1 MSSSS
6 LKQFRI
12 RDLHDGSSQQQQSSR
27 GGDQAQD
34 IVDTA
39 ERHDISDLSSRH
51 AVVQV
56 SESDYDDI
64 ASNHPRALLTYIDE
78 EDDGEVIT
86 VGSSI
91 ELSQRLSEPIDLK
104 SQLEQN
110 NYNHPMHIFD
120 IRRSNSVTEL
130 WKRYQYQPET
140 VIYPGS
146 DGEVKEASSNSER
159 LISDHAQPDGSQS
172 LLEAFEA
179 EMAKIMEASERQKK
193 MPVQPDEPSSSGVG
207 PGITTDSDK
216 TPNPADIFAHT
227 LQSVME
233 GAGLIYSELGS
244 KIPELDQ
251 RLHDAQRVV
260 PEHVGTGLQVA
271 FSALESQAKN
281 FASALNN
288 ASAALGQRAAERD
301 SRGDNP
307 TAEDSVDGLRNMA
320 SEIGQMGRTLFD
332 AFSAGFRQDT
342 ATHRDQ
348 NDKEEDVP
356 NASTSEKEEEYG
368 TGDEHPAD
376 CTVSG
381 VESSRPPN
389 DSPENEQETPNRRI
403 DNSPTE
409 PFEGISVDFSKP
421 AGPSSNRDEKTRHFD
436 STPLRHHPLRASRR
450 FMPHRHPAHHNPIHL
465 PPHPPVSHP
474 FRSNPIPTPPP
485 FWKPPHNF
493 PSPVPFHPLTPSIA
507 TGHHWQA
514 GHPFSTP
521 AYRDAKE
528 NSSEIPKGNQAP
540 QDAVELD
547 QPVDRTLFIGNVGF
561 NVTERMV
568 RDVFASKGFLVNVDL
583 PLDLETGRHAGFGYL
598 HFASVYAAKAALE
611 AFQGVHID
619 GHAINLEFS
628 DRSPISRITTSQDAT
643 DDAKSPTPN
652 MQTSSNRRDPVVN
665 SREPKLVWRQQFTDI
680 HGTMQ
685 EPQDLKAI
693 FNGESS
699 SKSDMDLAQESG
711 STTDAVDPS
720 SSSQSKSPTILD
732 EGDED
737 PEFSAR
743 YPSLVPE
750 AGKKPR
756 KTGVPDRLPHLSPEL
771 EMKRF
776 PPVSQFEAHLLA
788 NQREASRATSS
799 NASSHRPQP
808 TSKTDSTEARK
819 SSTSQEE
826 HSVRGER
833 PTSFAENRRV
843 FEQELPRYQ
852 RPIGTH
858 LRRSNT
864 TIHTNPSARLSAP
877 FDPFSPSD
885 SQTAYRTLRRRAT
898 EHHALRSAAHNGWR
912 GFRHCET
919 GGQDANS
926 TEEQWRS
933 VSTDQQS
940 PSVELPV
947 RNAPLVDS
955 NDTVHADPKQQ
966 AIINNCVAT
975 LLSLGYGSP
984 QDGGRQRIAVY
995 AAAANGKVLD
1005 AIDMIEEERKAYEQR
1020 E

>member
-1 MSSSS
+1 
-6 LKQFRI
+6 
-12 RDLHDGSSQQQQSSR
+12 
-27 GGDQAQD
+27 
-34 IVDTA
+34 
-39 ERHDISDLSSRH
+39 
-51 AVVQV
+51 
-56 SESDYDDI
+56 
-64 ASNHPRALLTYIDE
+64 
-78 EDDGEVIT
+78 
-86 VGSSI
+86 
-91 ELSQRLSEPIDLK
+91 
-104 SQLEQN
+104 
-110 NYNHPMHIFD
+110 MHIFD

-130 WKRYQYQPET
+130 WKRYEYQPET

-146 DGEVKEASSNSER
+146 NGEVKEASSNSER
-159 LISDHAQPDGSQS
+159 LVAGHAQPDGSQS

-179 EMAKIMEASERQKK
+179 EMAKIMEASEQQEKT
-193 MPVQPDEPSSSGVG
+193 PVQPDESSSSGVASG
-207 PGITTDSDK
+207 TTTDSDK

-244 KIPELDQ
+244 RMPEFDQ

-260 PEHVGTGLQVA
+260 PEHLGTGLQVA
-271 FSALESQAKN
+271 CSALESQAKN

-332 AFSAGFRQDT
+332 AFSAGFRHGT
-342 ATHRDQ
+342 AAHRDQ
-348 NDKEEDVP
+348 NDKEDVL
-356 NASTSEKEEEYG
+356 NASTSEKEEESG
-368 TGDEHPAD
+368 TADEHPSD

-389 DSPENEQETPNRRI
+389 DSPENEQETPNHRI

-409 PFEGISVDFSKP
+409 PSEGISVDFSKP
-421 AGPSSNRDEKTRHFD
+421 AGPSSNRDEKTQHFD
-436 STPLRHHPLRASRR
+436 STARRHYPVQASRR
-450 FMPHRHPAHHNPIHL
+450 FTPHRHPAHHNPIHL
-465 PPHPPVSHP
+465 SPHPPVSHP

-485 FWKPPHNF
+485 FWKPHNF
-493 PSPVPFHPLTPSIA
+493 PQPVPFHPLTPSIA
-507 TGHHWQA
+507 TGHHCQA
-514 GHPFSTP
+514 GHPIGSYRSFSTP

-528 NSSEIPKGNQAP
+528 NGSETPNGNQAP

-583 PLDLETGRHAGFGYL
+583 PLDLETGKHAGFGYL

-611 AFQGVHID
+611 AFQGAHID

-652 MQTSSNRRDPVVN
+652 RQTPSNRRDPAVN
-665 SREPKLVWRQQFTDI
+665 SQEPKLVWRQQFTDI

-685 EPQDLKAI
+685 KPRDLKAI

-699 SKSDMDLAQESG
+699 SKGDMDLAQESG
-711 STTDAVDPS
+711 STSDAVDPS

-743 YPSLVPE
+743 YPSLVPK

-776 PPVSQFEAHLLA
+776 PPVSQFEARLLA

-843 FEQELPRYQ
+843 FEQELPRNQ

-898 EHHALRSAAHNGWR
+898 ERHALRSAAYNGLR
-912 GFRHCET
+912 GFRHCGT
-919 GGQDANS
+919 GSEDVNS
-926 TEEQWRS
+926 TGEQPRS
-933 VSTDQQS
+933 FSTDQQS

-947 RNAPLVDS
+947 RNAPSVDS
-955 NDTVHADPKQQ
+955 NDTIHADPKQQ